1 MATTDHTM
9 CGENKKGRT
18 HWSYWKPNSVYAYE
32 PYGTVSTN
40 PSAAINI
47 SQEAVTEAG
56 TLSDHVT
63 STQKQKA
70 EDRFIMRGTHWSHIF
85 NFSNISNF
93 LERFCCLTFC
103 ITERRTAWWIKI
115 VTSSALLWALLKLIT
130 AVNNLSLRAAK
141 IALSSTTF

>member
-1 MATTDHTM
+1 MVKIRKEEYTDHI
-9 CGENKKGRT
+9 E
-18 HWSYWKPNSVYAYE
+18 SQNSVYAYE

-70 EDRFIMRGTHWSHIF
+70 EDRFIVRGTH
-85 NFSNISNF
+85 
-93 LERFCCLTFC
+93 
-103 ITERRTAWWIKI
+103 
-115 VTSSALLWALLKLIT
+115 
-130 AVNNLSLRAAK
+130 
-141 IALSSTTF
+141 